1 MGGVSHALNI
11 GPGKFGHDGDDDG
24 HVDVDGD
31 KHDNGGDDDQFIWH
45 YQQHKIITIIK
56 FIKIEATLDK
66 NSNGEKVESSC
77 LLYYVLCI
85 DLKF

>member
-31 KHDNGGDDDQFIWH
+31 KHDNGGDDDQFI
-45 YQQHKIITIIK
+45 
-56 FIKIEATLDK
+56 
-66 NSNGEKVESSC
+66 
-77 LLYYVLCI
+77 
-85 DLKF
+85 